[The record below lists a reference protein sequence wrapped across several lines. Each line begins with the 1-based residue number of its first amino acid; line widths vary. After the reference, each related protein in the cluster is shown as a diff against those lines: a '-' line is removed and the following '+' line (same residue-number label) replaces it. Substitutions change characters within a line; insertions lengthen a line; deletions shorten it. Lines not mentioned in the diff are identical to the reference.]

1 MLNQY
6 RLNAAAFMLDSD
18 LRSSSNSTS
27 TLMAPDSTIDEG
39 TIHRYYFLQ
48 LIEIMANAHFHHLLQ
63 PSLLPVAPKDLL
75 LKYLLQSHLV

>member
-1 MLNQY
+1 MLSQCH
-6 RLNAAAFMLDSD
+6 LNAAFMLGSN

-27 TLMAPDSTIDEG
+27 TLTVVDSATVVG
-39 TIHRYYFLQ
+39 TANHSLQ

-75 LKYLLQSHLV
+75 LKYPLQSHLV